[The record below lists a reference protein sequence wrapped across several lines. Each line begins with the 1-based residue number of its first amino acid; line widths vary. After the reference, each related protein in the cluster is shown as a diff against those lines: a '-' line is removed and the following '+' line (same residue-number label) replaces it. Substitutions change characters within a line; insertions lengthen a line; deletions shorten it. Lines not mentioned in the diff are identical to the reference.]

1 MAVLADSLPESMQGL
16 LETVTRHR
24 DLLLSAGW
32 LWEQQAW
39 EIASHSVQPERL
51 LIARAILDRWLT
63 HNPKGFRITS
73 GALFGSRLKSSLS
86 VLTDILSW
94 KHNLLLIAVADE
106 TTGSHEEV
114 GSFVAPLLR
123 TDPQIAG
130 RLIAL
135 MIKGVPES
143 GLTFPDRMLERC
155 LQITEDASCLDRL
168 GLFIVQLLRHHNRRI
183 RSKAALLLARANGN
197 PTLVYQRFAR
207 ETDARV
213 RANLIEG
220 LWKVDAPGKAEVLW
234 KAVNDSNHRVVA
246 NALVGLCEMGESK
259 AAEQLEEFTRH
270 PSEAMR
276 AAAAWAMGEA
286 LNPRYADTLNRM
298 FREEQRTVKRSAL
311 RALVRLRQAQQPAA

>member
-1 MAVLADSLPESMQGL
+1 MEGL
-16 LETVTRHR
+16 LEIVTRHR
-24 DLLLSAGW
+24 DLLRSAGW

-39 EIASHSVQPERL
+39 EIAAHSVQPERL
-51 LIARAILDRWLT
+51 LVARAILDRWLT
-63 HNPKGFRITS
+63 HNPQGFLTTS
-73 GALFGSRLKSSLS
+73 RALFGSRLKSSLS
-86 VLTDILSW
+86 LLTDILSW
-94 KHNLLLIAVADE
+94 KHNLLLIAIADDA
-106 TTGSHEEV
+106 TGAHEEI

-135 MIKGVPES
+135 MIKGVAEA

-168 GLFIVQLLRHHNRRI
+168 GLFIVQLLRHHNHRI

-197 PTLVYQRFAR
+197 PTLVHQRFAR
-207 ETDARV
+207 ETDSRV

-234 KAVNDSNHRVVA
+234 KAASDSNHRVVA
-246 NALVGLCEMGESK
+246 NALVGLCEMGDSK
-259 AAEQLEEFTRH
+259 ASEQLAALTSHTSEE
-270 PSEAMR
+270 MR

-286 LNPRYADTLNRM
+286 LNPRYVDTLSRM
-298 FREEQRTVKRSAL
+298 FREEQGKVKRSAL